1 MSFSIVRQDIT
12 KMHVDAIVNAANT
25 ELLMGGGVCGAIF
38 SAAGAD
44 QMQEACDRVAPI
56 HTGEAAVTLA
66 FRLPAKYVIH
76 ASGPVYDGRHSE
88 ECERLLRSAYTESL
102 KLAEQKKCASIAFP
116 LISSGIYGY
125 PKDQALQVAVSA
137 IRDYLAEH
145 EMDVYLAVYD
155 RRSFQLS
162 QDLLGNVES
171 YIDAHYIDEHMPGAV
186 SQKLLDQIQFK
197 SSRTEAAPEASETF
211 LSNASSEESGSLEE
225 WINDLDEP
233 FNVTL
238 MRLIDAK
245 GYTDAE
251 VYKKAN
257 IDRRLFSK
265 IRSCRG
271 YQPGKRTILAL
282 CIALELD
289 LQQTEDLLETAGYAL
304 SHSRKF
310 DVIVEYFIVNHD
322 YDIYRINEVL
332 FHYDQP
338 LLGGN

>member
-1 MSFSIVRQDIT
+1 MSFSIVRQNIT

-25 ELLMGGGVCGAIF
+25 DLLMGGGVCGAIF

-56 HTGEAAVTLA
+56 HTGEAAITPA

-76 ASGPVYDGRHSE
+76 AAGPVYDGHHPK
-88 ECERLLRSAYTESL
+88 ECERLLHSAYTASL
-102 KLAEQKKCASIAFP
+102 KLAELNKCGSIAFP

-125 PKDQALQVAVSA
+125 PKEQALQVAVSA

-145 EMDVYLAVYD
+145 EMDVYLVVWD
-155 RRSFQLS
+155 KDSFRVSL
-162 QDLLGNVES
+162 DLLGHVES
-171 YIDAHYIDEHMPGAV
+171 YIDANYVEEHSNRMASPMLRDDILSDIDRTVMWRE
-186 SQKLLDQIQFK
+186 
-197 SSRTEAAPEASETF
+197 SSKTSKASKTSEPSKTPKASEKSDVSETLDSV
-211 LSNASSEESGSLEE
+211 LSDEAPGKMAGLEE
-225 WINDLDEP
+225 WIDDLDEP
-233 FNVTL
+233 FHVTL

-265 IRSCRG
+265 IRSGRG

-289 LQQTEDLLETAGYAL
+289 LQQTEDLAG
-304 SHSRKF
+304 
-310 DVIVEYFIVNHD
+310 EG
-322 YDIYRINEVL
+322 RICA
-332 FHYDQP
+332 FAQP
-338 LLGGN
+338 EI